1 MEIDKDNLGT
11 ATLYVTK
18 NGVNYSISEKTMTFT
33 PEIIDDMEIRR
44 NNVNAE
50 ILLGKLSLVRNI
62 PDRWI
67 EFWCDD
73 VRIYDIALD
82 ATQVTELM
90 SAFAE
95 EETEPVTEAPAT
107 EAPKTEAPVTEAPV
121 TVAPKTDAP
130 VTNAPATDVTTTDV
144 PKTDEPIT
152 EAPKVDVPNT
162 EKEGSPILIIAVA
175 AVCVAAIAAAAIVI
189 AKKKK

>member
-1 MEIDKDNLGT
+1 MEIDKDNVGT

-18 NGVNYSISEKTMTFT
+18 NGVNYSITEKTMTFT

-67 EFWCDD
+67 EFWSDD
-73 VRIYDIALD
+73 VRIYHIALD

-95 EETEPVTEAPAT
+95 EEAEPVTEAPAT
-107 EAPKTEAPVTEAPV
+107 EAPKTE
-121 TVAPKTDAP
+121 AP

-144 PKTDEPIT
+144 PKTD
-152 EAPKVDVPNT
+152 APKVDVPNT

>member
-1 MEIDKDNLGT
+1 MEIDKDNVGA

-50 ILLGKLSLVRNI
+50 ILLGKLSLVKNI

-67 EFWCDD
+67 EFWYDD

-82 ATQVTELM
+82 ATQITELM

-95 EETEPVTEAPAT
+95 EEAEPVTEAPAT
-107 EAPKTEAPVTEAPV
+107 EAPKTEAPATEAPV

-144 PKTDEPIT
+144 PITD
-152 EAPKVDVPNT
+152 APKVDVPNT